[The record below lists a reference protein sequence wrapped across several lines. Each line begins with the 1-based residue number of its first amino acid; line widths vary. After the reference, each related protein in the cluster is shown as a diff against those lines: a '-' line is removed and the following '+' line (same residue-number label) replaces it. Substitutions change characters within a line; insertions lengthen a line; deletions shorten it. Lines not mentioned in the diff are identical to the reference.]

1 MEPKQLAAAAA
12 KHAWLKKGEHIRIFE
27 VTDLLRIADYFV
39 LVTGLNRPH
48 VKAIHQELH
57 MSLKAAGEV
66 CAKAEGADLGWWVL
80 MDYVDVVVHVL
91 QPQARAY
98 YDLDNLYGECPELD
112 WQALET
118 PGLPEEPK
126 RVAE

>member
-1 MEPKQLAAAAA
+1 
-12 KHAWLKKGEHIRIFE
+12 
-27 VTDLLRIADYFV
+27 
-39 LVTGLNRPH
+39 
-48 VKAIHQELH
+48 